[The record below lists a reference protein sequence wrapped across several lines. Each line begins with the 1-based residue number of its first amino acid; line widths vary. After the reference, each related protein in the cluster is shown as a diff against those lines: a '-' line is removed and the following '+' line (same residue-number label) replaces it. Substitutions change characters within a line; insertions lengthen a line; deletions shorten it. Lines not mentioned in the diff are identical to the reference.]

1 MHKMNKNAHNYAF
14 LSLTR
19 ARYPRGRA
27 CLEAPLRTYAI
38 KIKSR
43 TTRGSNGT
51 TPLQLN
57 KITRRGS
64 YGATPTTHFVEP
76 KNLAPK
82 FCEVERERGK
92 TKCAGDSVCKRVN
105 HARI

>member
-14 LSLTR
+14 LSLTHT
-19 ARYPRGRA
+19 RYPRGRA

-57 KITRRGS
+57 KSRWRRS
-64 YGATPTTHFVEP
+64 YGATPTTHFVNP
-76 KNLAPK
+76 KILAPK
-82 FCEVERERGK
+82 FCEVKRERGK
-92 TKCAGDSVCKRVN
+92 TKCADDSVCNHVNPARV
-105 HARI
+105 